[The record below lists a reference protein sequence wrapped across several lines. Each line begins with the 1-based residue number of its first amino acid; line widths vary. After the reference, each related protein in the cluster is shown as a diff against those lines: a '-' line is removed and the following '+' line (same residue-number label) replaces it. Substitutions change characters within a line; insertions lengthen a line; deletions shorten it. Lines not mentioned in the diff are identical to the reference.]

1 MAASVLIVGGT
12 HGNECNGPWL
22 LQHWGHKPQQ
32 LQRRGLSVRT
42 EIGNPAALEAGR
54 RYIDKDLNRSFI
66 DELLQDPDTP
76 CLEGQRAQQLLA
88 SHGPNGQMPTQVLID
103 LHSTTAA
110 MGNCLVLYGRR
121 PADLALAA
129 GCQEE
134 LGLPVYLHESD
145 PRQTGFMAQA
155 WPCGLALEVG
165 PVAQGVLSPAICRQS
180 ELGLEVLLDV
190 LEKAAAG
197 QLNLRRHLQI
207 HRHLGS
213 IDLPRDNHG
222 QPCACLHPQR
232 LCGDWQ
238 ELQAGDPL
246 FQHADG
252 TTITFA
258 GDPEGPVHTVF
269 SNEAAYQEKGIAT
282 SLTRKEDLPAER
294 SWVDALQ
301 AILQN

>member
-66 DELLQDPDTP
+66 DALLQDPDTP

-88 SHGPNGQMPTQVLID
+88 SHGPNGQMPAQVLID

-190 LEKAAAG
+190 IEKAAAG

-301 AILQN
+301 AVLQN

>member
-22 LQHWGHKPQQ
+22 LQHWGPEPQQ

-42 EIGNPAALEAGR
+42 EIGNPAALQAGR

-66 DELLQDPDTP
+66 DELLEDPGIS

-88 SHGPNGQMPTQVLID
+88 SHGPTGQMPAQVLID

-165 PVAQGVLSPAICRQS
+165 PVAQGVLSPQICRQS
-180 ELGLEVLLDV
+180 ELGLAVLLDV

-213 IDLPRDNHG
+213 VDLPRDSSG
-222 QPCACLHPQR
+222 LPSACLHPQR
-232 LCGDWQ
+232 LRGDWQ
-238 ELQAGDPL
+238 ELPAGEPL

-252 TTITFA
+252 TMITFA

-282 SLTRKEDLPAER
+282 SLTRREHLPAQPN
-294 SWVDALQ
+294 WVDALQ
-301 AILQN
+301 AVLQN

>member
-1 MAASVLIVGGT
+1 
-12 HGNECNGPWL
+12 
-22 LQHWGHKPQQ
+22 
-32 LQRRGLSVRT
+32 
-42 EIGNPAALEAGR
+42 
-54 RYIDKDLNRSFI
+54 
-66 DELLQDPDTP
+66 
-76 CLEGQRAQQLLA
+76 
-88 SHGPNGQMPTQVLID
+88 
-103 LHSTTAA
+103 

-258 GDPEGPVHTVF
+258 GDPEGPGAHRV
-269 SNEAAYQEKGIAT
+269 Q
-282 SLTRKEDLPAER
+282 
-294 SWVDALQ
+294 Q
-301 AILQN
+301 